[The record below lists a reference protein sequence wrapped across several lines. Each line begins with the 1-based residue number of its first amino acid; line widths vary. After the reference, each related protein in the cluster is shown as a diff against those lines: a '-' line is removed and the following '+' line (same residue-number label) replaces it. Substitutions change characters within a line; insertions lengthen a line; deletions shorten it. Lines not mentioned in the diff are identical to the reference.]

1 MSKTHTVNHMYHL
14 VADPYTNNLTNFSNL
29 LDSEGIGFIS
39 EYKTGVGLEYDVV
52 IYFFYYPEDLAE
64 ATHIYNQL

>member
-1 MSKTHTVNHMYHL
+1 MYRLTANPHKH
-14 VADPYTNNLTNFSNL
+14 NLNTFSDL
-29 LDSEGIGFIS
+29 LHSVGIGFIS